1 MKSHT
6 LKKVISI
13 LLCVS
18 FVMFFASCSSQKTMA
33 EKQEVPN
40 NLAVPKS
47 LTRENKTGD
56 IYVSADGDDK
66 NSGTKESPVKTP
78 QRAVELAEKMNK
90 SEKVIYFS
98 KGEYSVN
105 SINLTE
111 KDSNITFF
119 AENNVVFNG
128 GFTLDTNDFK
138 DYKNN
143 IKVLDLTKYGITAE
157 KIGQVRAFGQFN
169 QAEKYN
175 EAGSIYCELF
185 CDDIRMTLAR
195 YPNENEYLYT
205 GKILDNGD
213 SKEVYTSKGT
223 ETNKEWDTL
232 KNPRGGTFE
241 AKKEVTDRAKSW
253 TDSDDIWMYGYFQYD
268 WADST
273 TPLKKVDNGTI
284 TTEYASVY
292 GFKENMTYYFF
303 NVFEELDAENEWYID
318 KDDMKLYFIPP
329 KDFKDKTISL
339 SLSTENLINLNNAN
353 NITFDGITFAGTRLN
368 AIKGS
373 GNNITVKNC
382 TIKNVGE
389 NAIEITGSN
398 ILVENNEITATGKA
412 GVILTGGNR
421 ENLTSGQNIIT
432 NNLIHD
438 WSQIYKTYQPAVSLN
453 GVGGLC
459 SHNEIFN
466 SPHEAITYSGNN
478 HIIEYNIIHDVVLQS
493 SDAGAIYAG
502 RSWSYYGNI
511 IRYNCIYNIGS
522 ENFSPSAIYFDDA
535 LSGQQAYGNL
545 LLNIPGYAFLLGGGR
560 DLTIENNLIVNSSCA
575 FLYDDRAIVDGSD
588 GGWFHHSK
596 TKGEGLWATLNE
608 VDINSNAWKSA
619 FPELSKLSDDFDD
632 TKDPMFAANP
642 ANSKVKNNVVVNT
655 KKSIGEISKG
665 AKKYSDIS
673 DNTLFK
679 IKDFPFEEKGNYT
692 LTELPNN
699 FEQLP
704 FDKMGRLYVTGE

>member
-1 MKSHT
+1 M
-6 LKKVISI
+6 
-13 LLCVS
+13 
-18 FVMFFASCSSQKTMA
+18 
-33 EKQEVPN
+33 
-40 NLAVPKS
+40 
-47 LTRENKTGD
+47 
-56 IYVSADGDDK
+56 
-66 NSGTKESPVKTP
+66 
-78 QRAVELAEKMNK
+78 
-90 SEKVIYFS
+90 
-98 KGEYSVN
+98 
-105 SINLTE
+105 
-111 KDSNITFF
+111 
-119 AENNVVFNG
+119 
-128 GFTLDTNDFK
+128 
-138 DYKNN
+138 
-143 IKVLDLTKYGITAE
+143 
-157 KIGQVRAFGQFN
+157 
-169 QAEKYN
+169 
-175 EAGSIYCELF
+175 
-185 CDDIRMTLAR
+185 
-195 YPNENEYLYT
+195 
-205 GKILDNGD
+205 
-213 SKEVYTSKGT
+213 
-223 ETNKEWDTL
+223 
-232 KNPRGGTFE
+232 
-241 AKKEVTDRAKSW
+241 
-253 TDSDDIWMYGYFQYD
+253 
-268 WADST
+268 
-273 TPLKKVDNGTI
+273 KKVDNGTI

-292 GFKENMTYYFF
+292 GFKENMLYYFF

-329 KDFKDKTISL
+329 KDFKDKTISF

-421 ENLTSGQNIIT
+421 EDLTSGQNIIT

-438 WSQIYKTYQPAVSLN
+438 WSQIYKTYQPAVLLN

-466 SPHEAITYSGNN
+466 SPHEAITYSGNK
-478 HIIEYNIIHDVVLQS
+478 HIIEYNIIHDVVLRS

-588 GGWFHHSK
+588 SGWFHHSK

-608 VDINSNAWKSA
+608 VDINSSAWKSA

>member
-1 MKSHT
+1 
-6 LKKVISI
+6 
-13 LLCVS
+13 
-18 FVMFFASCSSQKTMA
+18 
-33 EKQEVPN
+33 
-40 NLAVPKS
+40 
-47 LTRENKTGD
+47 
-56 IYVSADGDDK
+56 
-66 NSGTKESPVKTP
+66 
-78 QRAVELAEKMNK
+78 
-90 SEKVIYFS
+90 
-98 KGEYSVN
+98 
-105 SINLTE
+105 
-111 KDSNITFF
+111 
-119 AENNVVFNG
+119 
-128 GFTLDTNDFK
+128 
-138 DYKNN
+138 
-143 IKVLDLTKYGITAE
+143 
-157 KIGQVRAFGQFN
+157 
-169 QAEKYN
+169 
-175 EAGSIYCELF
+175 
-185 CDDIRMTLAR
+185 
-195 YPNENEYLYT
+195 
-205 GKILDNGD
+205 
-213 SKEVYTSKGT
+213 
-223 ETNKEWDTL
+223 
-232 KNPRGGTFE
+232 
-241 AKKEVTDRAKSW
+241 
-253 TDSDDIWMYGYFQYD
+253 
-268 WADST
+268 
-273 TPLKKVDNGTI
+273 
-284 TTEYASVY
+284 
-292 GFKENMTYYFF
+292 
-303 NVFEELDAENEWYID
+303 
-318 KDDMKLYFIPP
+318 MKLYFIPP

-545 LLNIPGYAFLLGGGR
+545 LLNIPGNAFLLGGGR